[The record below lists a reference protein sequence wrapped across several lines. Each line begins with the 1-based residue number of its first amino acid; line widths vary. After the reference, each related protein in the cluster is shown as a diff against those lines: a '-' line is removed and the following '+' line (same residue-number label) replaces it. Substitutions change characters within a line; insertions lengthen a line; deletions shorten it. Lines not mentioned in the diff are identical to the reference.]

1 MNKKK
6 RKLKWKNVIIILIVT
21 ALIIT
26 LIISIFNIVKWK
38 MDSNKINEEIT
49 NIQEDIE
56 NTEIIEPVEE
66 LTKENPY

>member
-1 MNKKK
+1 
-6 RKLKWKNVIIILIVT
+6 
-21 ALIIT
+21 
-26 LIISIFNIVKWK
+26 